1 MRCRKVRHARDPDG
15 DRGTRERGSV
25 EMACLM
31 MLGLWALQFWHC
43 RVGMRARKSEMSS
56 DMASDIAL
64 VSSLARLDSA
74 QMTNKRHTLLQLRD
88 LWRPCNHATGSEAA
102 SFLEPSL

>member
-1 MRCRKVRHARDPDG
+1 MNRKINQ
-15 DRGTRERGSV
+15 DRGARERVGVRFS
-25 EMACLM
+25 CLM

-64 VSSLARLDSA
+64 VSSLAGLDSA
-74 QMTNKRHTLLQLRD
+74 
-88 LWRPCNHATGSEAA
+88 
-102 SFLEPSL
+102 